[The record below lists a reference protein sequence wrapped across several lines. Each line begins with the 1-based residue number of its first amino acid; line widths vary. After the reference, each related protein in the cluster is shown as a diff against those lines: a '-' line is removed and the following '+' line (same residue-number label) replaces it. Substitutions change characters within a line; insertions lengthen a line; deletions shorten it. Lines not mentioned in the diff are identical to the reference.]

1 MTQAEWYYEVRPVVG
16 YIIVFGL
23 TLISYMLLH
32 IMSLWVTKRS
42 K

>member
-1 MTQAEWYYEVRPVVG
+1 MTQAEWYYGIRPVVC

-32 IMSLWVTKRS
+32 IMSLWATKRS